1 MNCVARRKRNDRNVV
16 FIRKGIIRICVFI
29 RQRSDRSFI
38 FIRKRNNRGID
49 AECIEDA
56 FSYGKGDIA
65 EVIVKEHVVR
75 VRIDKSD
82 FDKNRRHF
90 CASEDNEPGA
100 GFYSEIY
107 KTDPLKLFVY
117 IFRHL
122 QFNAGFVVDKR
133 FDSRDSVILRKRI
146 TMDRDEKIDSG
157 FICFH

>member
-1 MNCVARRKRNDRNVV
+1 MSSSGKASSGYV
-16 FIRKGIIRICVFI
+16 FSSG
-29 RQRSDRSFI
+29 SGATGTSFSSG
-38 FIRKRNNRGID
+38 RGNNRGID

-122 QFNAGFVVDKR
+122 QLMPDL
-133 FDSRDSVILRKRI
+133 S
-146 TMDRDEKIDSG
+146 
-157 FICFH
+157 

>member
-1 MNCVARRKRNDRNVV
+1 MCFHQAAERPELH
-16 FIRKGIIRICVFI
+16 
-29 RQRSDRSFI
+29 

-133 FDSRDSVILRKRI
+133 FDSRDSVILRKELRWI
-146 TMDRDEKIDSG
+146 EMKKSTPASFASIA
-157 FICFH
+157 F